1 MRMLHQIKNKA
12 VRITLVAPSLNFA
25 AIAALLLLWAT
36 NFKLQAQVTWSLRKC
51 IDIAVENNLS
61 LKSQQLRLEQAKI
74 QLSDQ
79 KSLMTP
85 QLSGFANGGINFG
98 RNIDPS
104 SNDYITQNIISGN
117 YGLNA
122 SITLFQGGYIR
133 NSIRQAKQLYDAE
146 NLDYQQAELDLS
158 LQVAAYYLNVLL
170 TDESIDIAS
179 ENLLASNRQLE
190 QVNSLIKA
198 GSKPELDGLE
208 LQTQVA
214 RSEQQLVTA
223 ENNFDLAWLKLR
235 QALRVPESTLFELE
249 KLSDAQLNTIV
260 IETYEPGFLYDI
272 SVENQPGLKAAKLQL
287 EAANIGEKISR
298 SLYFPSVGIGA
309 NLGSNYSNAAKEISG
324 YTIKKTI
331 VPGIYIDG
339 RQVIFEQESP
349 VVDGLRSIPF
359 RRQFDLFLGYGLGL
373 NIQIPILSQNRTRNS
388 VARAKINSRQQQ
400 INLESKKLALSQDIH
415 TASSNLKAAEKEYQA
430 ADKTYQA
437 SKITAEKLEKKFS
450 IGAATTYELDAI
462 RTNLLNS
469 RVSLLI
475 SKYDL
480 LFKQKV
486 LDYYAGKKIN

>member
-25 AIAALLLLWAT
+25 AIAALFLLWAT
-36 NFKLQAQVTWSLRKC
+36 HFKLQAQETWSLRKC

-208 LQTQVA
+208 L
-214 RSEQQLVTA
+214 
-223 ENNFDLAWLKLR
+223 
-235 QALRVPESTLFELE
+235 
-249 KLSDAQLNTIV
+249 
-260 IETYEPGFLYDI
+260 
-272 SVENQPGLKAAKLQL
+272 
-287 EAANIGEKISR
+287 
-298 SLYFPSVGIGA
+298 
-309 NLGSNYSNAAKEISG
+309 
-324 YTIKKTI
+324 
-331 VPGIYIDG
+331 
-339 RQVIFEQESP
+339 
-349 VVDGLRSIPF
+349 
-359 RRQFDLFLGYGLGL
+359 
-373 NIQIPILSQNRTRNS
+373 
-388 VARAKINSRQQQ
+388 
-400 INLESKKLALSQDIH
+400 
-415 TASSNLKAAEKEYQA
+415 
-430 ADKTYQA
+430 
-437 SKITAEKLEKKFS
+437 
-450 IGAATTYELDAI
+450 
-462 RTNLLNS
+462 
-469 RVSLLI
+469 
-475 SKYDL
+475 
-480 LFKQKV
+480 
-486 LDYYAGKKIN
+486 

>member
-1 MRMLHQIKNKA
+1 MKY
-12 VRITLVAPSLNFA
+12 SSFA
-25 AIAALLLLWAT
+25 
-36 NFKLQAQVTWSLRKC
+36 
-51 IDIAVENNLS
+51 
-61 LKSQQLRLEQAKI
+61 
-74 QLSDQ
+74 
-79 KSLMTP
+79 
-85 QLSGFANGGINFG
+85 
-98 RNIDPS
+98 
-104 SNDYITQNIISGN
+104 N
-117 YGLNA
+117 YGLA
-122 SITLFQGGYIR
+122 YIR
-133 NSIRQAKQLYDAE
+133 
-146 NLDYQQAELDLS
+146 
-158 LQVAAYYLNVLL
+158 
-170 TDESIDIAS
+170 
-179 ENLLASNRQLE
+179 
-190 QVNSLIKA
+190 
-198 GSKPELDGLE
+198 G
-208 LQTQVA
+208 
-214 RSEQQLVTA
+214 
-223 ENNFDLAWLKLR
+223 
-235 QALRVPESTLFELE
+235 
-249 KLSDAQLNTIV
+249 
-260 IETYEPGFLYDI
+260 
-272 SVENQPGLKAAKLQL
+272 
-287 EAANIGEKISR
+287 
-298 SLYFPSVGIGA
+298 
-309 NLGSNYSNAAKEISG
+309 LGSNYSNAAKEISG